1 MKQSV
6 EKQIKNAFESWDNE
20 KNIIGFDKAA
30 VWSSMQ
36 TPHKNKTFI
45 ITWFRVASIAII
57 LLMLGALG
65 YSYRLNQA
73 LQMSQ
78 NQLRIE
84 LNQAK
89 AHIPQVAQK
98 EVETK
103 IIYKTQIKT
112 VESEQAKTTLTNLT
126 EKLES
131 ITSNNAALVQ
141 QVNEQQLANNSLI
154 DSITSLKNN
163 LDETNKWY
171 AQQLKNRENEKQA
184 KGLSIDINKEALM
197 ALSKNNS
204 RVKSP
209 TKNPNRKFKITFR
222 NNSRESETSAP
233 LFKDLT
239 MK

>member
-6 EKQIKNAFESWDNE
+6 EKQIKNAFESWDNK
-20 KNIIGFDKAA
+20 KNIVGFDKTAL
-30 VWSSMQ
+30 WNSMQ
-36 TPHKNKTFI
+36 IHYKNKTFA
-45 ITWFRVASIAII
+45 WFRVASIAII
-57 LLMLGALG
+57 LILLGGLG
-65 YSYRLNQA
+65 HFYRVNQC
-73 LQMSQ
+73 LQISQ
-78 NQLRIE
+78 DQLRIE

-112 VESEQAKTTLTNLT
+112 VESEQAKTALTNLS
-126 EKLES
+126 EKLEI
-131 ITSNNAALVQ
+131 ITSNNTTLIKQ
-141 QVNEQQLANNSLI
+141 LNEQQLVNNSLN

-171 AQQLKNRENEKQA
+171 ALQLKNRENKKQT
-184 KGLSIDINKEALM
+184 KGLSIDINEEALM

-204 RVKSP
+204 KLKTT
-209 TKNPNRKFKITFR
+209 TKNPNRKFKITFK

>member
-20 KNIIGFDKAA
+20 ENIIGFDKAA

-36 TPHKNKTFI
+36 TPKKNKAFI

-57 LLMLGALG
+57 LLLIGGLE
-65 YSYRLNQA
+65 YSYRINQS

-78 NQLRIE
+78 DQLRIE

-89 AHIPQVAQK
+89 AYKPQVVQK

-103 IIYKTQIKT
+103 IIYKTQTKT
-112 VESEQAKTTLTNLT
+112 VESEQAKTALANIAAR
-126 EKLES
+126 LES
-131 ITSNNAALVQ
+131 ITSKNAALQ
-141 QVNEQQLANNSLI
+141 QQLNEKQLANNSLQ
-154 DSITSLKNN
+154 DSINAWKNN
-163 LDETNKWY
+163 LDDTNKWY
-171 AQQLKNRENEKQA
+171 AQQLKNIESQNQE
-184 KGLSIDINKEALM
+184 KGLSIDINEEALM

-204 RVKSP
+204 K
-209 TKNPNRKFKITFR
+209 TKRTTNIPNQKFKITFK
-222 NNSRESETSAP
+222 NNSSESETSAP

>member
-6 EKQIKNAFESWDNE
+6 EKQIKNAFESWDN
-20 KNIIGFDKAA
+20 KNNFVGFDKTAL
-30 VWSSMQ
+30 WSSIQM
-36 TPHKNKTFI
+36 PHKNKTFA
-45 ITWFRVASIAII
+45 WFRVASIAII
-57 LLMLGALG
+57 LILMGGLS
-65 YSYRLNQA
+65 YSYRVNQC
-73 LQMSQ
+73 LQISQ
-78 NQLRIE
+78 DQLRIE

-89 AHIPQVAQK
+89 ARIPQVAQK

-112 VESEQAKTTLTNLT
+112 VESEQAKTALTNLS

-131 ITSNNAALVQ
+131 ITSNNTVLIKQ
-141 QVNEQQLANNSLI
+141 LNEQQLVNNSLN
-154 DSITSLKNN
+154 DSIISLKNY

-171 AQQLKNRENEKQA
+171 AQQLKNSENKNQV
-184 KGLSIDINKEALM
+184 KGLSIDINEEALM

-204 RVKSP
+204 KLKTT
-209 TKNPNRKFKITFR
+209 TKNPNRKFKITFK
-222 NNSRESETSAP
+222 NNSRESETSAS